1 MAQRVE
7 PSTPLAID
15 GSEASMGTMPRSDDV
30 VLGVALNLPHESGPA
45 LAVDPDETIVEH
57 ERRKG
62 PLAIRDL
69 DPAPER
75 PRRSPRFRLPKS

>member
-1 MAQRVE
+1 MAQRDD

-15 GSEASMGTMPRSDDV
+15 GSEAPVGTPPQTDGV
-30 VLGVALNLPHESGPA
+30 VSGVALNQSTESGPA
-45 LAVDPDETIVEH
+45 LAVDPDETIAEAG
-57 ERRKG
+57 RRKG